1 MMKRILVFFPTY
13 NEAENVTPLIH
24 TILSFLP
31 DADILVIDDASPDN
45 TGKILDELSATMPCL
60 KVIHRSGKLGIGTAH
75 KSGMQYAVDYDYDI
89 LITMD
94 ADFSH
99 NPKYLPLFPLYL
111 SDVSFVTGS
120 RYMKGGGC
128 DYELYRRFISRSA
141 NIVVKMALGMRLQE
155 NTTSY
160 RGFRV
165 SLLKKLDIDT
175 IKSEGYSFFVESLFR
190 ISRIADELAE
200 FPIHFENRRSG
211 TSKIS
216 KIEIIKAAG
225 TVLKLF
231 TERLFLTRAKV

>member
-1 MMKRILVFFPTY
+1 MDRILVFFPTY
-13 NEAENVTPLIH
+13 NEAKNVTPLIQS
-24 TILSFLP
+24 ILTYLP
-31 DADILVIDDASPDN
+31 EADILVIDDASPDN
-45 TGKILDELSATMPCL
+45 TGKILDKLSKTMPCL
-60 KVIHRSGKLGIGTAH
+60 KVIHRPGKMGIGTAH
-75 KSGMQYAVDYDYDI
+75 KSGMQYAVDCNYDI

-99 NPKYLPLFPLYL
+99 NPKYLPLFPQYL
-111 SDVSFVTGS
+111 SNGSFVTGS

-128 DYELYRRFISRSA
+128 DYELYRRLVSRSA
-141 NIVVKMALGMRLQE
+141 NIVAKMALGMGLKE

-165 SLLKKLDIDT
+165 ALLKELNIDT

-190 ISRIADELAE
+190 ISRLTDELAE

-225 TVLKLF
+225 TILKLL
-231 TERLFLTRAKV
+231 TERLFFSSH